1 VKLWRLARARADE
14 ELRYSRELLET
25 YNLET
30 GGWLF
35 GQYESGVWVLGLA
48 TGLGRDGRRMHERV
62 RLDSSEAE
70 RAARDIRLGDSR
82 MRLMGSW
89 HCHPLWDAPRPSSA
103 EPHERALAAR
113 LARAQPGHR
122 FARPDPR
129 SRPRARL
136 ESAAFSRLVDAAHV
150 AKYTRDEP
158 ARIVE

>member
-1 VKLWRLARARADE
+1 VKLCRLARARADE

-35 GQYESGVWVLGLA
+35 GQYESGVWVLGVA

-82 MRLMGSW
+82 MRLMGSYKRPPAPPIKV
-89 HCHPLWDAPRPSSA
+89 HPMKP
-103 EPHERALAAR
+103 
-113 LARAQPGHR
+113 QTI
-122 FARPDPR
+122 
-129 SRPRARL
+129 
-136 ESAAFSRLVDAAHV
+136 V
-150 AKYTRDEP
+150 AKP
-158 ARIVE
+158 AQGKQDPTTHASRATCP